1 MRYQYKISNNAV
13 VFSKWTRKSYAIFA
27 SLNRVINIARLSID
41 ICVASFGKIQ
51 AMLRLL
57 NQGIGI
63 DANESDSPERE
74 EELSEWIM
82 RLLLKSGI
90 TEINESY
97 SFKKL
102 NKVLVKVHIPHNAEY
117 GLFY

>member
-57 NQGIGI
+57 NRGMGI
-63 DANESDSPERE
+63 DTDENDSPERE
-74 EELSEWIM
+74 EELSEWIVK
-82 RLLLKSGI
+82 LLLKSQI

-97 SFKKL
+97 NFKKI
-102 NKVLVKVHIPHNAEY
+102 NRY
-117 GLFY
+117 

>member
-1 MRYQYKISNNAV
+1 MRYQYKILNNAV
-13 VFSKWTRKSYAIFA
+13 VFSKWTRKSYAVFV
-27 SLNRVINIARLSID
+27 SLHRVINIARLSID
-41 ICVASFGKIQ
+41 ICIASFGKIQ

-63 DANESDSPERE
+63 DANENDSPERE

-82 RLLLKSGI
+82 KLLLKSGI

-97 SFKKL
+97 SFKKI
-102 NKVLVKVHIPHNAEY
+102 NKVLVKVHILHDAEY